1 MHSKHCL
8 VGIVDQDTS
17 GPEVRS
23 GNRLNNLLTARL
35 PVCANRLQ
43 VLRSHCRA
51 QVRTAALNFKKEV
64 DGSVPL
70 A

>member
-23 GNRLNNLLTARL
+23 GNRLNNFLTARL
-35 PVCANRLQ
+35 PVCANRPKFLHW
-43 VLRSHCRA
+43 LSRA
-51 QVRTAALNFKKEV
+51 QVRTAALSFKYEI
-64 DGSVPL
+64 DGIAPL